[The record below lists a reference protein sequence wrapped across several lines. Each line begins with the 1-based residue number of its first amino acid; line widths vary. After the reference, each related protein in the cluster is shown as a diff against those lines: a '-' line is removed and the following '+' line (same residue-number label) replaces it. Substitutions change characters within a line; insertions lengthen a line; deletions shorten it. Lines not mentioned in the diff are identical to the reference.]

1 MINKKYLLI
10 GISACLLIFMVKMCE
25 STKYQIDQT
34 KVEEFK
40 QMQNTGDSL
49 LMEIVNSIDSSEN
62 VYVNRLDS
70 LNQLLSQK
78 NISKTEKTG
87 IEKEIVKTESLI
99 SVEVDRVDDSVVS
112 RNRVIYNIVSKDT
125 VIYNIIEV
133 DSIVPKIIYEID
145 TIHYDSD
152 DVKKLKLRNI

>member
-49 LMEIVNSIDSSEN
+49 LMEIVSSMDNKDS

-78 NISKTEKTG
+78 NISKTEK
-87 IEKEIVKTESLI
+87 IRLEKEIVRTEI

>member
-78 NISKTEKTG
+78 NISNTEKTG